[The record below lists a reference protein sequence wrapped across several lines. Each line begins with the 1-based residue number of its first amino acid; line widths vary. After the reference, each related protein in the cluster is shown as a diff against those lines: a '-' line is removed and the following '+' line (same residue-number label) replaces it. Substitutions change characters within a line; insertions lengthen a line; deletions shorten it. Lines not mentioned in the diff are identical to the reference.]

1 MAMDGRAHFFFG
13 TWEDQDDLPLE
24 RAQHW
29 LHRGRLKERSASFR
43 ALPLERILTTLE
55 RTGRLLTDRCGPYR
69 RRILE
74 AMPDVTGYSPE
85 LVERATEALKT
96 LLSRDFLKSRL
107 ACLGDAYSLD
117 HWVKLPRS
125 GAARALPLGAICHVA
140 AGNIFLGSIDSLLLG
155 LITKNVNV
163 LKLSRQDLVFPFIF
177 LEALME
183 AEENGEI
190 SSHLAM
196 TYWQR
201 SNVAVTDLVKGGLF
215 DAILLFG
222 GEEAVREYKS
232 GLAPETEL
240 LAFGP
245 KVSFGVVASGLDE
258 SALDESARG
267 FALDICLWEQR
278 ACTSCQNLFVE
289 GDGEVALSFAR
300 RLFDAL
306 EELSLTLP
314 PGRIDLDEAV
324 EIGKERELAR
334 WRAFNGEGSLF
345 EGKRGS
351 HTVVVGRGADITP
364 SPLNRTIYVNA
375 VDDLEALTEGN
386 LRGMTWYLSTTGVA
400 APERRLQPLVESL
413 ASLGVLRFCLP
424 GTMGLGFDG
433 TAPHDGVHI
442 PLKLVRLV
450 NREDLS
456 PDLLSPSRVGGDERE
471 ALLLSR
477 LNAAV
482 ANAMRAPFYR
492 RHLADVKLPLR
503 SLEAFAEIPPLTK
516 GDLIDHCPPA
526 DMEMITDPDS
536 PFYVFA
542 SGGTSGKPR
551 YVLWTPEEF
560 ALAGKATGEGFRA
573 MGLGRGDRVANLLRA
588 GALWT
593 GFLAFNRALEET
605 GCQILSMTCNQ
616 SPEETLAMIDEG
628 RPNAIMAMSS
638 ALLALAEGAL
648 RRGWTGSVEK
658 IYFTGEPLPE
668 AGREVMR
675 RVFGCSV
682 LASSLYGAVEIGP
695 MGYPCGAIT
704 DPTVF
709 HAAEDWCYTEIV
721 DGEIVATTL
730 TRELHPLIRFPI
742 GDRAAWIDEPCPC
755 GRHWPR
761 FRLLGRTGDY
771 VRVHFGK
778 LYVEEI
784 ERAIAPFRGLS
795 SDFQIGVDSLGT
807 RSKVTFSVEVLDGNL
822 VGDAKLEEALVA
834 AILAEAKVYRDLR
847 NREMEELAVVLVPAQ
862 SLERVARTGKIRR
875 IVDGRLPS

>member
-1 MAMDGRAHFFFG
+1 MDQQAHFFFG
-13 TWEDQDDLPLE
+13 TWERGDDLPLE
-24 RAQHW
+24 RARRW
-29 LHRGRLKERSASFR
+29 LNPGRLKERSASFR
-43 ALPLERILTTLE
+43 RVPLERILTALE
-55 RTGRLLTDRCGPYR
+55 RTGRLLTDPSGPYR
-69 RRILE
+69 RRILD

-85 LVERATEALKT
+85 LVERATEALTT
-96 LLSRDFLKSRL
+96 LLSRDFLRERL
-107 ACLGDAYSLD
+107 SCLGDPYTLD

-125 GAARALPLGAICHVA
+125 GSARALPLGSICHVA

-163 LKLSRQDLVFPFIF
+163 LKLSRQDMVFPFLF

-183 AEENGEI
+183 AEEDGEI
-190 SSHLAM
+190 SSHLAF
-196 TYWQR
+196 TYWSR
-201 SNVAVTDLVKGGLF
+201 SNQAVTDLVKGGAF

-232 GLAPETEL
+232 GLAPQTEL

-245 KVSFGVVASGLDE
+245 KVSFAVVASGLTE
-258 SALDESARG
+258 RALDEAARG
-267 FALDICLWEQR
+267 FALDVCLWEQR

-289 GDGEVALSFAR
+289 GGSGAAEAFAR

-306 EELSLTLP
+306 EALSLTLP

-351 HTVVVGRGADITP
+351 HTVLVGRGADIIP

-375 VDDLEALTEGN
+375 VDDLEDLTRGN
-386 LRGMTWYLSTTGVA
+386 LRGMTWYLSTAGVA
-400 APERRLQPLVESL
+400 APPRRLEPLVESL

-450 NREDLS
+450 NREDLPS
-456 PDLLSPSRVGGDERE
+456 DLLGQSRVGGGARE

-477 LNAAV
+477 LNAVV
-482 ANAMRAPFYR
+482 AKAMRAPFYA
-492 RHLADVKLPLR
+492 RHLAGVKLPLR
-503 SLEAFAEIPPLTK
+503 SLEAFAELPLLEK
-516 GDLIDHCPPA
+516 SHLVDHCPPA
-526 DMEMITDPDS
+526 DMAMITDPAS

-560 ALAGKATGEGFRA
+560 AFSGKVTGEGFRA

-616 SPEETLAMIDEG
+616 SPEETLALLDEH
-628 RPNAIMAMSS
+628 RPNAVMAMSS
-638 ALLALAEGAL
+638 ALLALADAAL
-648 RRGWTGSVEK
+648 RRGWTGSIEK
-658 IYFTGEPLPE
+658 VYFTGEPLPE

-675 RVFGCSV
+675 RVFGCST
-682 LASSLYGAVEIGP
+682 LASPLYGAVEIGP
-695 MGYPCGAIT
+695 MGYPCEAIT

-709 HAAEDWCYTEIV
+709 HVAEDWCHTEIV

-730 TRELHPLIRFPI
+730 TRELHPLIRFRI
-742 GDRAAWIDEPCPC
+742 GDRAAWVDGPCPC

-761 FRLLGRTGDY
+761 LRLLGRTGDY

-778 LYVEEI
+778 LYVEEV
-784 ERAIAPFRGLS
+784 EKALEPFRGLS
-795 SDFQIGVDSLGT
+795 SDFQIGVAPLGT
-807 RSKVTFSVEVLDGNL
+807 KAKVTFSVEVLDASL
-822 VGDAKLEEALVA
+822 VGDGALEG
-834 AILAEAKVYRDLR
+834 AILEAIVERAKVYRDPR
-847 NREMEELAVVLVPAQ
+847 NRELEELSVSLVPAQ

-875 IVDGRLPS
+875 IVDGRLPE